1 VGVWPGSRDDAECR
15 RTAVTEADEMEKRKT
30 LYVTSRE
37 EWRAWLTEHYQSETE
52 VWLVYYKKH
61 TGRPRI
67 SYDHAVEEA
76 LCFGWIDSIAKR
88 MDDEKFAQKFTP
100 RRDCTKWSALN
111 KRRVRKLI
119 REGLMTEAGL
129 AKIDLAML
137 GEEAQ
142 AKQSKGDLDIPRFVK
157 QALMANA
164 KAWENFRNL
173 TPSRRRPYVQLILD
187 AKKEETRERRL
198 REVTSLLEQ
207 SKGELDEIP
216 RFVKQALMASPKAW
230 EYFQSLAPSYRRHYI
245 GWIMHAK
252 KEETRE
258 RRLREAVSLLEQNKK
273 LGLK

>member
-1 VGVWPGSRDDAECR
+1 MD
-15 RTAVTEADEMEKRKT
+15 KRKT
-30 LYVTSRE
+30 LYVTNRE
-37 EWRAWLTEHYQSETE
+37 EWRAWLMEHYQSETE
-52 VWLVYYKKH
+52 VWLIYYKKH

-88 MDDEKFAQKFTP
+88 LDDEKFAQKFTP
-100 RRDCTKWSALN
+100 RRDSTNWSELN
-111 KRRVRKLI
+111 KRRLRKLI
-119 REGLMTEAGL
+119 REGRMTEAGL

-137 GEEAQ
+137 GEEAER
-142 AKQSKGDLDIPRFVK
+142 KQSEGDLDIPRFMK

-164 KAWENFRNL
+164 KAWENFQDL

-198 REVTSLLEQ
+198 REVISLLEQ
-207 SKGELDEIP
+207 SQGELQDIP

-245 GWIMHAK
+245 GWIMQAK

-258 RRLREAVSLLEQNKK
+258 RRLREAVSLLEQKKK

>member
-1 VGVWPGSRDDAECR
+1 
-15 RTAVTEADEMEKRKT
+15 MEIRKT

-37 EWRAWLTEHYQSETE
+37 KWRAWLTKHHRSETE
-52 VWLVYYKKH
+52 VWLIYYKKH

-67 SYDHAVEEA
+67 PYDHAVEEA
-76 LCFGWIDSIAKR
+76 LCFGWIDSIGKR

-100 RRDCTKWSALN
+100 RRDWTNWSVLN
-111 KRRVRKLI
+111 KRRMRKLI
-119 REGLMTEAGL
+119 REGRMTEAGL

-137 GEEAQ
+137 GEEAETE
-142 AKQSKGDLDIPRFVK
+142 QSKGDLDLPRFVK

-173 TPSRRRPYVQLILD
+173 TSSRRRAYVQLIQN

-198 REVTSLLEQ
+198 REAVSLLEQ
-207 SKGELDEIP
+207 SKGEVDDIP
-216 RFVKQALMASPKAW
+216 QFVKQALKESPKAW
-230 EYFQSLAPSYRRHYI
+230 EYFQSLATSYRRQYI
-245 GWIMHAK
+245 GWIMLAK